1 MGPWIKF
8 DRNEIFRPKVG
19 PWWDPSLNWK
29 YFDLRQDL
37 GGTLDKIDPRSDPS
51 GTLDKLG

>member
-1 MGPWIKF
+1 MGPW
-8 DRNEIFRPKVG
+8 G
-19 PWWDPSLNWK
+19 DPSLNWK

-37 GGTLDKIDPRSDPS
+37 GGTLDKIDPKIDPRWDPS